1 MPVKLT
7 RKQLQAMPREKRMY
21 WLRRISNQSPWRVK
35 DWQIPFYSVGGQQL
49 HVQIMRGIPMFL
61 RDLYVKEIT

>member
-21 WLRRISNQSPWRVK
+21 WLRRISNQSPHRVK
-35 DWQIPFYSVGGQQL
+35 DWHIPWLSIGGQ
-49 HVQIMRGIPMFL
+49 HVHTQILKGIPMFL